1 MSIPYSTAVGLLYGR
16 AGLQEFSRENVRDA
30 TVRALTEKVAVHED
44 NALSAAFPDI
54 QAAIV
59 TIRLKDGRQL
69 SARVDY
75 PKGEPENPLS
85 DAEFRSRYDGLMAYA
100 GIVPADSAA
109 VFEAVSHRGD
119 ATAEDI
125 LKHL

>member
-1 MSIPYSTAVGLLYGR
+1 MCG
-16 AGLQEFSRENVRDA
+16 DA

-109 VFEAVSHRGD
+109 VFEAVVPPRRRDGGRYSQTSVRRQEWK
-119 ATAEDI
+119 T
-125 LKHL
+125 